1 MLLSNTIQE
10 LSLVFLKG
18 SWGAY
23 ARKCQLREVGVEK
36 NAHDSPTIA
45 VAALD

>member
-1 MLLSNTIQE
+1 MLWSNTIQE

-23 ARKCQLREVGVEK
+23 ARKCQLREVGAEK
-36 NAHDSPTIA
+36 MPMTLQQSH
-45 VAALD
+45 